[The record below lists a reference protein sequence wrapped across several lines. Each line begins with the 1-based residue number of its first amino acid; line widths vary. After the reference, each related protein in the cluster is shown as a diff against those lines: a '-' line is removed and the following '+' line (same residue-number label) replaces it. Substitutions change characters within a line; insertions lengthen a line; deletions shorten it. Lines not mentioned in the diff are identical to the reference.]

1 MNAGRRSCTLRDVAA
16 PVFILGGAQTDFA
29 RSYAREAKGIGDIV
43 RDTIDK
49 TLTRLDLSA
58 ADIGTVHVANAFGE
72 LFNAQSH
79 LGAMPATVVP
89 AFAGIP
95 ASRHEAACASGGVA
109 LLAAMSEIEAGRYDS
124 ALVLGAEQERN
135 VPGDTAAKLLAAAG
149 WVGQDGDGHRYL
161 WPHVFSRI
169 GDEYARR
176 YGLDHRHLASI
187 AEKALTN
194 ARANPN
200 AQTRSWTVDASSFAE
215 DDAKNPVIE
224 GRIRRQDCSQVTDG
238 GAAIVV
244 CSGAFR
250 ERYLAK
256 RGMPRTRIAQILG
269 WGHTTSALQVEPK
282 LVASREDAYVLPD
295 VRRAILGAFRR
306 AGVGSVD
313 ELQGIETH
321 DCFTVSEYMA
331 IDHFG
336 ISLPGQ
342 QPRVIE
348 DGTIARRG
356 RIPVNPSG
364 GLVGVGHPVGAT
376 GVRIV
381 LDAAKQVTLGA
392 EDYQV
397 DGARVFGT
405 LNLGGSAAT
414 VVSFVIGR
422 AA

>member
-1 MNAGRRSCTLRDVAA
+1 VTS
-16 PVFILGGAQTDFA
+16 PVFILGGSQTDFA
-29 RSYAREAKGIGDIV
+29 RSYAREAKGLDDIV
-43 RDTIDK
+43 RDTIDS
-49 TLTRLDLSA
+49 TLARLDLSV

-79 LGAMPATVVP
+79 LGAMPATVLP
-89 AFAGIP
+89 AFAGVP

-124 ALVLGAEQERN
+124 ALVLGVEQERN

-149 WVGQDGDGHRYL
+149 WAGHDGDGHRYL

-169 GDEYARR
+169 ADEYERR
-176 YGLDHRHLASI
+176 HGLDRRHLASLS
-187 AEKALTN
+187 EKALTN
-194 ARANPN
+194 ARANPS
-200 AQTRSWTVDASSFAE
+200 AQTRGWTFDASSFAE
-215 DDAKNPVIE
+215 DDAKNPIIE
-224 GRIRRQDCSQVTDG
+224 GRIRRGDCSQVTDG
-238 GAAIVV
+238 GAAVVV
-244 CSGAFR
+244 CSGEFA

-256 RGMPRTRIAQILG
+256 RGLPRARIAQILG
-269 WGHTTSALQVEPK
+269 WGHTTSALQLEPK
-282 LVASREDAYVLPD
+282 LVASRADAYVLPG
-295 VRRAILGAFRR
+295 VRRAILDAFRR
-306 AGVGSVD
+306 AGVGSAD
-313 ELQGIETH
+313 DLHGIETH

-336 ISLPGQ
+336 ISSPGQ

-348 DGTIARRG
+348 DGTIARSG

-364 GLVGVGHPVGAT
+364 GLIGVGHPVGAT
-376 GVRIV
+376 GVRVV
-381 LDAAKQVTLGA
+381 LDAAKQVTLRA

-397 DGARVFGT
+397 DGARIFGT